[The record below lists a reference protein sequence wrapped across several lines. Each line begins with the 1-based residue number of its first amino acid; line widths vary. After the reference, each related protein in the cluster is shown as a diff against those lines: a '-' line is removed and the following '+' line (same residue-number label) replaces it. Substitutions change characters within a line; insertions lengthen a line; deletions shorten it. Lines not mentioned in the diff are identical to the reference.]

1 MTATP
6 Q

>member
-6 Q
+6 C